1 MMNIMNMYITIKIIF
16 WSWQRGWRSDWWCQS
31 WCCFITYFIV
41 FSITV
46 RLFFRAVKEND
57 KKYGDKKNTNNN
69 KGVIS
74 DADLW
79 TDKYSVKYEEKKDEE
94 VIQQPT
100 DKIRYNDDN
109 RVYTSSEMFNK
120 G

>member
-1 MMNIMNMYITIKIIF
+1 MSILMLFHNIFHCIF
-16 WSWQRGWRSDWWCQS
+16 NHRQN
-31 WCCFITYFIV
+31 
-41 FSITV
+41 
-46 RLFFRAVKEND
+46 FFRAVKEND

-109 RVYTSSEMFNK
+109 CVYTSSGMFNK